1 MRIPVAADGTRH
13 SGILENGNPARKR
26 QPYNTFSQTPTMIIS
41 SGIQDSNI
49 RFSFICVFSPEMSE
63 AYSTQGSHTE
73 NRLLTAVAAP
83 APESYS
89 QFRAQVAAHEFQA
102 VYAQKQLEQ
111 QYSSLYV
118 NTNIFWS
125 LTRLAPTASHS
136 LQQAAC

>member
-1 MRIPVAADGTRH
+1 
-13 SGILENGNPARKR
+13 
-26 QPYNTFSQTPTMIIS
+26 
-41 SGIQDSNI
+41 
-49 RFSFICVFSPEMSE
+49 MSE

-111 QYSSLYV
+111 QCSSLYV
-118 NTNIFWS
+118 NTDIFWS
-125 LTRLAPTASHS
+125 LTHNWLPLHKVNSRSTRSRATIPERPRRGNKFLMWPDRTNGRLPGQGRDPNCAISGPRRPEGIDERTMPHY
-136 LQQAAC
+136 